1 MKKIVLILLLTI
13 SGMAFSQIAEKSN
26 DDFVSTVNSV
36 NAYPNPFKTKTSI
49 FFAVNNEEEVSVTI
63 QNILGKVVFFKRI
76 KAHQGKNAIVFF
88 KDQLSEGVYVY
99 TVATKNEKIS
109 KRLVIK

>member
-1 MKKIVLILLLTI
+1 MKKIVLILLLAI
-13 SGMAFSQIAEKSN
+13 SGIGFSQVAEKSN
-26 DDFVSTVNSV
+26 DNFVSSNSV

-49 FFAVNNEEEVSVTI
+49 FFTVNNEEEVSVTV

-76 KAHQGKNAIVFF
+76 QAHQGKNAIVFY
-88 KDQLSEGVYVY
+88 KNHLSEGVYVY
-99 TVATKNEKIS
+99 TVATTNEKTS